1 MFQTDTITIEEPEF
15 APVEISFPVERRAG
29 TMGQVAVQWQAMVSE
44 QEAVSDLLPSS
55 GELHFAAGET
65 IKTLKVEVLPDDIPE
80 ITEVRVHMC
89 MRTTTTLSPIM
100 FSMLIQRCFADN
112 QVETHW
118 CH

>member
-1 MFQTDTITIEEPEF
+1 
-15 APVEISFPVERRAG
+15 
-29 TMGQVAVQWQAMVSE
+29 MGQVAVQWQAMVGK

-55 GELHFAAGET
+55 GELNFAAGET
-65 IKTLKVEVLPDDIPE
+65 IKILKVEVLPDDIPE

-112 QVETHW
+112 QVETHS